1 MQRPHGAYILAR
13 YSTDSQ
19 NPDSIEVQVD
29 KCSEWCRTNRL
40 PVLGVYADFAVSG
53 MRDDRPQYRRMM
65 EELRLGGADTVVVYD
80 QSRMF
85 RKMTA
90 WFEFRD
96 ELASLGVSVASATQP
111 MVGGDL
117 RDPANFL
124 AEGTTAL
131 FNQMWVLQTRQ
142 KVIAKMRYMA
152 RSAQHTGGTPPL
164 GYCVKA
170 GRLEIVPEE
179 ADVVRRIFGEYAS
192 GRSYREIIEGLNRD
206 GIRTKRGGTFGS
218 NSLHD
223 LLRNP
228 KYIGVLEYGH
238 TCKRPD
244 GKRNTHGSAPSD
256 LIRVEGAV
264 PAIVDHAIFEEVQR
278 RMANNK
284 RVQGGRPSERREYPL
299 RGKVFCAECKTA
311 MVVSISKGRYTY
323 YSCGARHRLHTCD
336 NMPIKVEDLE
346 SRVAEAVRTVLG
358 EPSNSAA
365 LIRILREEAGA
376 ILAGAA
382 GRLADLIARK
392 SSVATQ
398 LGHAV
403 DAILGG
409 LDSPALRKKIEAL
422 EQEQAELERD
432 MQVLR
437 RQVDASAIPEDR
449 LRELLATI
457 TASGDTAALLSVVA
471 RVEVSREDITVWT
484 ILDTDPGG
492 KVHTDLTDAGISVPI
507 IPGVAPPAPR
517 VIITAAG
524 ALCIKFAR
532 A

>member
-13 YSTDSQ
+13 YSTDNQS
-19 NPDSIEVQVD
+19 PDSIEVQVD
-29 KCSEWCRTNRL
+29 KCSEWCRSNRL

-53 MRDDRPQYRRMM
+53 MREDRPQYRRMM
-65 EELRLGGADTVVVYD
+65 EDLRLGGADTVVVYD

-96 ELASLGVSVASATQP
+96 ELAALGVAVASVTQP

-142 KVIAKMRYMA
+142 KVIAKMRHMA
-152 RSAQHTGGTPPL
+152 RSAQYTGGTPPL
-164 GYCVKA
+164 GYCVRD
-170 GRLEIVPEE
+170 GRLEVAPDE

-206 GIRTKRGGTFGS
+206 GVRTKRGGTFGS

-223 LLRNP
+223 LLHNP
-228 KYIGVLEYGH
+228 KYIGVLEYGR
-238 TCKRPD
+238 TSKSAS
-244 GKRNTHGSAPSD
+244 GKRNTHGTPPDD
-256 LIRVEGAV
+256 LIRIEGAV
-264 PAIVDHAIFEEVQR
+264 PAIVDQAIFEEVQR
-278 RMANNK
+278 RMAKNK
-284 RVQGGRPSERREYPL
+284 RAHGGRPPERREYPL
-299 RGKVFCAECKTA
+299 RGKVFCGECKTA
-311 MVVSISKGRYTY
+311 MVVSISRGRYTY
-323 YSCGARHRLHTCD
+323 YDCGARHRLHTCD

-346 SRVAEAVRTVLG
+346 TRVAEAVRAVLG

-376 ILAGAA
+376 IQAGAA

-392 SSVATQ
+392 NSMATQ
-398 LGHAV
+398 LGRAV

-409 LDSPALRKKIEAL
+409 LDSPALRNRIEAL
-422 EQEQAELERD
+422 EHEQAELERD
-432 MQVLR
+432 MQTLR
-437 RQVDASAIPEDR
+437 RQVDASATSAR

-471 RVEVSREDITVWT
+471 RVEVGREEITVWT

-492 KVHTDLTDAGISVPI
+492 KVHDDPSDAGISVPI
-507 IPGVAPPAPR
+507 TPGTASPAPR